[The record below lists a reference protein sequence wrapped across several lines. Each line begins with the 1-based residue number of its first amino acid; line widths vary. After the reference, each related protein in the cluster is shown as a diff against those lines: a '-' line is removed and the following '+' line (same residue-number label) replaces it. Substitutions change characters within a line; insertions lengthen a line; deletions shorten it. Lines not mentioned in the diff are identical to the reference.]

1 MNKKI
6 IGISVLIFVI
16 GIFVWIA
23 KPGLQNNGSPPPV
36 SSNGVL
42 VVEESNVYYF
52 GTISMAAGKVN
63 HIFKVKN
70 TGSEAVTINKIYTS
84 CMCTTATLLKGEKS
98 FGPYGMVGHGFIP
111 RVNQVINP
119 DEEAAVEVV
128 FDPAAHGPAG
138 VGEIE
143 RVVTLENNVG
153 SPIEIFFN
161 ALVTP

>member
-6 IGISVLIFVI
+6 IGISGLIFVI

-36 SSNGVL
+36 SSNGGL

-70 TGSEAVTINKIYTS
+70 TGSEAVTINKIYTY

-98 FGPYGMVGHGFIP
+98 FGP
-111 RVNQVINP
+111 
-119 DEEAAVEVV
+119 
-128 FDPAAHGPAG
+128 
-138 VGEIE
+138 
-143 RVVTLENNVG
+143 
-153 SPIEIFFN
+153 
-161 ALVTP
+161 